1 MIYIYI
7 YVLVIGL
14 NHTEPS
20 TNEYFGK
27 LSAHQRYFG
36 TRYPLEKLDT
46 VANGGLEKRR
56 GSWPSKVETSG
67 SGAEKQYLGAA
78 GRYGADVS
86 NSGSG
91 AEVPSSKL
99 T

>member
-1 MIYIYI
+1 MIYI